1 MTQEPSDNNELQII
15 DSEGVHMLLDQL
27 ADAIAPHVSP
37 STALVGILRRGKP
50 LAEMLAE
57 RLKRRHGLQP
67 EVGELM
73 LKRYS
78 DSLELLHDR
87 PHIDQEALDI
97 EIEGRHLILIDDVL
111 YTGETMFRAACSL
124 RGGGATFIQT
134 AFLCARPGLKMPL
147 HADFV
152 GARFDILQ
160 DWVIHCAIPPY
171 EDHLGIVLAH
181 QQAVRDN
188 QSDNQDDS

>member
-1 MTQEPSDNNELQII
+1 
-15 DSEGVHMLLDQL
+15 
-27 ADAIAPHVSP
+27 
-37 STALVGILRRGKP
+37 
-50 LAEMLAE
+50 MLAE
-57 RLKRRHGLQP
+57 RLETHHGLLP
-67 EVGELM
+67 EVGQLE

-78 DSLELLHDR
+78 DSLELLHER
-87 PHIDQEALDI
+87 PYIDEDALDI
-97 EIEGRHLILIDDVL
+97 EIQDRHLILIDDVL

-124 RGGGATFIQT
+124 RAGGATFIQT

-181 QQAVRDN
+181 QDAVRKTSNENEEDPLLDEIH
-188 QSDNQDDS
+188 SMLDCLRVVCAIRVMDDTTILAAAAEDG